1 MTKPLAKIS
10 DLPRLN
16 YLLPEVAASLGVSLS
31 TVKKA
36 ASHGLLAVVPMGNRK
51 SVTAAELQRAS
62 AEGLGKLP
70 PRYKATTDAPKRGGR
85 KSNAQRAADAKA
97 ARARKGK
104 AAKAAKAA
112 DREAR
117 P

>member
-16 YLLPEVAASLGVSLS
+16 YSLAEVAASLGRSLS

-36 ASHGLLAVVPMGNRK
+36 VSHGRLAVVPMGNRN

-70 PRYKATTDAPKRGGR
+70 PRYNATTDAPKRGGR
-85 KSNAQRAADAKA
+85 KSNKQKADEAKA
-97 ARARKGK
+97 ARRK
-104 AAKAAKAA
+104 AKG
-112 DREAR
+112 EAR
-117 P
+117 ANP